1 MRLKVVQ
8 RFRDEDFA
16 VVMAVPSNETERLML
31 RALKYEIIDRD
42 EVFCNWHPER
52 LGADMAVSYAKALGY
67 KNPKF
72 NGEDNYLTEEFCGGE
87 IGVEITATPSN
98 LMTIIAGYRM
108 MGKHRK
114 VAQILKEARRL
125 NAAL

>member
-1 MRLKVVQ
+1 MRLKTVQ
-8 RFRDEDFA
+8 RFEDEMFNII
-16 VVMAVPSNETERLML
+16 MGVPSNEMERLML
-31 RALKYEIIDRD
+31 RALKYELIDRD
-42 EVFCNWHPER
+42 EVFCSWHPER

-72 NGEDNYLTEEFCGGE
+72 NGEDNYLTEEYCNGE
-87 IGVEITATPSN
+87 IGFEITATPSN

>member
-1 MRLKVVQ
+1 MRVKTVQ
-8 RFRDEDFA
+8 RFEDEMFNI
-16 VVMAVPSNETERLML
+16 VMGVPSNEMERLML
-31 RALKYEIIDRD
+31 RALKYELIDRD
-42 EVFCNWHPER
+42 EVFCSWHPER

-72 NGEDNYLTEEFCGGE
+72 NGEDNYLTEEYCNGE
-87 IGVEITATPSN
+87 IGFEITATPSN